1 MLFNF
6 KINKM
11 KKIKILSAAT
21 ILLAATGCQQDDLF
35 QQPTGHGDGS
45 VGVNT
50 NVVNSTRGFALN
62 NVDDLIAS
70 GNGFDLFAFESDG
83 NQFMGTQSDGIEFA
97 YNNGWDYVNNGEVK
111 FWQQVA
117 DGNTV
122 DFYAVSPANTSGIT
136 MASDSQT
143 INFTV
148 NDISAD
154 QKDLMYAHSTPVDPD
169 DTEVIDNG
177 VHLDFYHALSQIVFK
192 ARTADEFIF
201 AEVHG
206 IEIVNLHNQGIFTLA
221 NAAFDNFTA
230 DVTPWQITSDDAT
243 ASYTAEI
250 AAPIAVNTN
259 LNDEATENDE
269 PAVITDSSTALLLLP
284 QPVTGSFNEDKTVQ
298 PSDGGTYLRVNC
310 VVKYQ
315 GTSDADETTIFS
327 AEDGSAADLYIPVNS
342 EWKAGYKY
350 TYTIVFSRD
359 VADPVTI
366 NEDLYVGPW
375 YEDENSDN
383 GATEETTIENIPT
396 NLYYDYSEY
405 AIQITSVDDL
415 VEARGYINEGASYI
429 ILKEVNADGYY
440 RIGKVVAD
448 NISEIAPYSM
458 NKVSSDEGDSELP
471 IYQFGNSSYL
481 QTTDL
486 NLGEAEGEDA
496 TNWTPIGTEENPFSG
511 WYYGQNHTI
520 SNLTI
525 TESNA
530 THTGLFGY
538 AVPAQF
544 DGIYM
549 SNVKIG
555 TIDSPIGSKY
565 AAAICGNGSQFTNCH
580 ILSGEIY
587 GNNVAGIVANG
598 NNSFCSSCSNN
609 AIISGSGNAAG
620 IYAGESGDI
629 SQCTNTN
636 TVTSTGGYASG
647 ITISTSEISDSS
659 NSGNISGYSDTGGI
673 VAHQPNKSS
682 KISASYNT
690 GAISSSTG
698 HAGGIA
704 GYTHAY
710 EIIGCYNAGKN
721 TITAS
726 SNAGGLIGWWGLSI
740 DEENPEQQAS
750 MTSCYSIPGSL
761 TGTQTGALVGLTVDA
776 STVTYTYCFYSHDT
790 ATGIGGKADPDDVSI
805 SQSIYKLGTKDI
817 WYQSGDDTD
826 EEPGI
831 YEILTNINSPLNDND
846 TFYWKFVENSSNGDN
861 SSSSSYPLILTS
873 K

>member
-1 MLFNF
+1 
-6 KINKM
+6 M
-11 KKIKILSAAT
+11 KKFKILSAAT

-375 YEDENSDN
+375 YEDENGEDN
-383 GATEETTIENIPT
+383 TEEDEGEGEEEEEGPTDIEGIAYDSNAVTFSIASAKELLTIAQKVNDMET
-396 NLYYDYSEY
+396 Y
-405 AIQITSVDDL
+405 
-415 VEARGYINEGASYI
+415 
-429 ILKEVNADGYY
+429 EVNGETLYWRDANYVQTANIDLSEVCGE
-440 RIGKVVAD
+440 GLD
-448 NISEIAPYSM
+448 NWI
-458 NKVSSDEGDSELP
+458 
-471 IYQFGNSSYL
+471 
-481 QTTDL
+481 
-486 NLGEAEGEDA
+486 
-496 TNWTPIGTEENPFSG
+496 PIGYTDDNSG
-511 WYYGQNHTI
+511 RDKTFQGTFDGQGFTI
-520 SNLTI
+520 SNLYYNGND
-525 TESNA
+525 EYA
-530 THTGLFGY
+530 GLFGY
-538 AVPAQF
+538 VHK
-544 DGIYM
+544 GSL
-549 SNVKIG
+549 SNI
-555 TIDSPIGSKY
+555 
-565 AAAICGNGSQFTNCH
+565 H
-580 ILSGEIY
+580 I
-587 GNNVAGIVANG
+587 V
-598 NNSFCSSCSNN
+598 
-609 AIISGSGNAAG
+609 SGS
-620 IYAGESGDI
+620 
-629 SQCTNTN
+629 
-636 TVTSTGGYASG
+636 VTS
-647 ITISTSEISDSS
+647 
-659 NSGNISGYSDTGGI
+659 NYSHGKVGGI
-673 VAHQPNKSS
+673 V
-682 KISASYNT
+682 
-690 GAISSSTG
+690 GAINEYATIIGCSNAANVTATGSSTNV
-698 HAGGIA
+698 GGIA
-704 GYTHAY
+704 GFSLSP
-710 EIIGCYNAGKN
+710 IIGSYNNGNITGGYDSGGIAGNSFQGGTCYACYNTG
-721 TITAS
+721 TVTGTE
-726 SNAGGLIGWWGLSI
+726 NAGGIVGRGYQNLVACYNKGQVSNATNIGGIIGNLETNYSVGKFTACYYGGSCTATSPVGTGEIANGEGTNVPTEATTDWDAAISEMNEAAAEYGWEFVMD
-740 DEENPEQQAS
+740 DEENITLNQ
-750 MTSCYSIPGSL
+750 TS
-761 TGTQTGALVGLTVDA
+761 TGNEGE
-776 STVTYTYCFYSHDT
+776 
-790 ATGIGGKADPDDVSI
+790 
-805 SQSIYKLGTKDI
+805 
-817 WYQSGDDTD
+817 D
-826 EEPGI
+826 E
-831 YEILTNINSPLNDND
+831 YEEE
-846 TFYWKFVENSSNGDN
+846 Y
-861 SSSSSYPLILTS
+861 
-873 K
+873 